1 MANRLHWQLN
11 EKCKLLRIGGDEF
24 LLIAENT
31 DTEEAMQLAEKVLH
45 LIQDSYQIS
54 GKEINI
60 SASLG
65 DRTVPRTWAK
75 CSRPADECRC
85 CHADV

>member
-1 MANRLHWQLN
+1 VNDAFGHHIGDQLLIQMANRLHWQLN

-45 LIQDSYQIS
+45 LIQDSYQ
-54 GKEINI
+54 
-60 SASLG
+60 
-65 DRTVPRTWAK
+65 
-75 CSRPADECRC
+75 
-85 CHADV
+85 

>member
-1 MANRLHWQLN
+1 QLLIQMANRLHWQLN

-31 DTEEAMQLAEKVLH
+31 NADEAVILAEKVLQ
-45 LIQDSYQIS
+45 LIQESYQIS

-65 DRTVPRTWAK
+65 VALFP
-75 CSRPADECRC
+75 E
-85 CHADV
+85 HGQNV